1 MRFDLFSDEVQRDPY
16 PHYKRLRDEA
26 PVYRDPVLGYYAVSR
41 FEDCWNAY
49 VDWQRFSSSAGPSL
63 ELSGRGEDFS
73 LIGIDPPRHTTLRN
87 IISRGFTPRRIA
99 DLEPRIRKMA
109 RSYLDDLAGQGSFE
123 FQSKLGARLP
133 MSVICDLVGIPES
146 MNEQI
151 CDWANLS
158 LHREP
163 GHAEPPPEAQA
174 ADKSLRA
181 YLRGLLDE
189 KRGRGTD
196 DLVGILLA
204 AEIKVDGRTQ
214 KLTDDE
220 IVAFLNLLAAAGNET
235 TTKLLGNTVVLLA
248 QHPEQRAAVVA
259 DPEQLP
265 HAIEESLRFEPP
277 SQNTGRIMTEDLA
290 LHGTVIP
297 KGSRVVIL
305 TGAAC
310 RDEREYP
317 DPDRFDITRRFER
330 SLYFGHG
337 QHVCLGKSLAR
348 LEARVVLEEFLARYP
363 RYQLDEAGL
372 ERTSQSHVRGYSR
385 IPLRVS

>member
-1 MRFDLFSDEVQRDPY
+1 MHFDLFSDEVQRDPY
-16 PHYKRLRDEA
+16 PHYRRLRDES
-26 PVYRDPVLGYYAVSR
+26 PVYRDPALGYYAVSR
-41 FEDCWNAY
+41 FEDCWNALI
-49 VDWQRFSSSAGPSL
+49 DWQRFSSSAGPSL

-73 LIGIDPPRHTTLRN
+73 LIGLDPPRHTALRN
-87 IISRGFTPRRIA
+87 VISRPPRRIA
-99 DLEPRIRKMA
+99 DLELRIRRLA
-109 RSYLDDLAGQGSFE
+109 RSYLDGLAGQKAFE

-146 MNEQI
+146 MNQQI

-158 LHREP
+158 LHREA
-163 GHAEPPPEAQA
+163 GHAEPPPEARD
-174 ADKSLRA
+174 ADESLRG
-181 YLRGLLDE
+181 YLRDLLEE

-204 AEIKVDGRTQ
+204 AEITVKGRT
-214 KLTDDE
+214 KKITDDE

-235 TTKLLGNTVVLLA
+235 TTKLLGNTIVLLA
-248 QHPEQRAAVVA
+248 DHPEQREAIVK
-259 DPEQLP
+259 DPEQIVP
-265 HAIEESLRFEPP
+265 AIEESLRFEPP
-277 SQNTGRIMTEDLA
+277 SQNTGRIMLEDVS
-290 LHGTVIP
+290 LHGTVLP

-317 DPDRFDITRRFER
+317 DPDRFDIQRRFER

-348 LEARVVLEEFLARYP
+348 LEARVVLEEFLARHPDY
-363 RYQLDEAGL
+363 RIDRAGL

-385 IPLRVS
+385 IPVHVD